1 MTHRRSSSSPSASS
15 SSSPS
20 PSARAFALGV
30 LLAAVLPFAR
40 PSPAAAEPSD
50 GELVWIGVGLALPTY
65 ALGVTL
71 HEGSHAVAAKMMGA
85 EVLSINLLPGRD
97 PGTGAFHFGLTRV
110 RGLGSPSR
118 KAFFY
123 LAPKLTDSLLL
134 GGFTGLVLTDA
145 WPDSRY
151 GQLALT
157 VLATGFW
164 IDFTKD
170 VLSFSPNNDIVK
182 VMHLAGLTTE
192 WRKLPVRLGYATI
205 AVTLAFAVARG
216 YERTFEDP
224 DAPAARRAPRPLVL
238 PLLRGSF

>member
-1 MTHRRSSSSPSASS
+1 MKRHCLA
-15 SSSPS
+15 
-20 PSARAFALGV
+20 V
-30 LLAAVLPFAR
+30 LAGAVLAATTTAIA

-50 GELVWIGVGLALPTY
+50 GELVWIGIGFALPTY

-85 EVLSINLLPGRD
+85 EVLSIDLLPGRD

-110 RGLGSPSR
+110 RGLGTPPR

-145 WPDSRY
+145 WPDNRY

-182 VMHLAGLTTE
+182 VMHLAGLDTE

-224 DAPAARRAPRPLVL
+224 DAPGAARSTARFAPRQLVL
-238 PLLRGSF
+238 PVLRGSF